1 MFGLGLYI
9 YAGEDLPEETSEATA
24 ETSNPEPI
32 KQKRTYTRKT
42 TTAATPIDKYAGI
55 KAALESMKDINSLL
69 NLYNQHKNEV
79 EGNPEIKALF
89 TQRREQLQTKK
100 AA

>member
-1 MFGLGLYI
+1 
-9 YAGEDLPEETSEATA
+9 
-24 ETSNPEPI
+24 
-32 KQKRTYTRKT
+32 
-42 TTAATPIDKYAGI
+42 
-55 KAALESMKDINSLL
+55 MKDINSLL